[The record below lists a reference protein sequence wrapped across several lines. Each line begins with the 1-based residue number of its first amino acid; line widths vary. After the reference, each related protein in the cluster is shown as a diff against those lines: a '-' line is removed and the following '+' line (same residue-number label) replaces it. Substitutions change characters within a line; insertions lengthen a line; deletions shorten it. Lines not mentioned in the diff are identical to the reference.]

1 MKISNLTSITPGAL
15 GNITGHRLGS
25 NTSLISRRGGT
36 RQASIT
42 FSNGKVPAFTITALK
57 SFAPGRKGNDLN
69 FGCVLVPGNR
79 YVLFLFEDDND
90 KLDGTLSTAG
100 QAAGATTA
108 AGIVNKVNSSAM
120 NVFIRATLH
129 TDATNVNYTGHS
141 AVNLANTDPLQG
153 GRG

>member
-1 MKISNLTSITPGAL
+1 MKISNLTNINPGAL
-15 GNITGHRLGS
+15 NNITGRRLGS
-25 NTSLISRRGGT
+25 PTSLVSRRGAT

-42 FSNGKVPAFTITALK
+42 FYNGKVPAFTITALK

-69 FGCVLVPGNR
+69 FGCVRVDGAR

-108 AGIVNKVNSSAM
+108 AGIVNKVNTSAM
-120 NVFIRATLH
+120 NVFVRASLH
-129 TDATNVNYTGHS
+129 TTATNVDYTGHA